1 MNIKDYKNTHSRQ
14 VVAIQNKD
22 IEQVIGSGRDNNE

>member
-1 MNIKDYKNTHSRQ
+1 MNKDYKNTHSRQ

-22 IEQVIGSGRDNNE
+22 IEQVIDSGRDTNE

>member
-1 MNIKDYKNTHSRQ
+1 MDDKNTHSRQ

-22 IEQVIGSGRDNNE
+22 MKQVIGSDLDTNE

>member
-1 MNIKDYKNTHSRQ
+1 MNKDYENTHSRQ

-22 IEQVIGSGRDNNE
+22 IEQVIGSGRDTNE

>member
-1 MNIKDYKNTHSRQ
+1 MNMDYKNTHSRQ

-22 IEQVIGSGRDNNE
+22 TEQVIGSDLDTNE

>member
-1 MNIKDYKNTHSRQ
+1 MNKDYKNTHSRQ

-22 IEQVIGSGRDNNE
+22 IEQVIDSDLDTIE

>member
-1 MNIKDYKNTHSRQ
+1 MNKDYENTHNRQ

-22 IEQVIGSGRDNNE
+22 IEQVIGSGRDTNE

>member
-1 MNIKDYKNTHSRQ
+1 MDDKNTHSRQ

-22 IEQVIGSGRDNNE
+22 IEQVIGSGRDTNE

>member
-1 MNIKDYKNTHSRQ
+1 MDYKNTHSRQ

-22 IEQVIGSGRDNNE
+22 KEQVIGSGRDTNE

>member
-1 MNIKDYKNTHSRQ
+1 MNMDYKNTHSRR

-22 IEQVIGSGRDNNE
+22 IEQVIGSGLDTNE